1 MHGAVEPLTMAMQG
15 VSHQPDNHE
24 ARALGRDECQEF
36 KQNFGENKSQFGR
49 CIAAVAMALRSGV
62 SPSGACATNQMSH
75 HRQRGARRSDFSACV
90 VSARRALREQRR
102 GN

>member
-49 CIAAVAMALRSGV
+49 CIAAVAMALRSGA
-62 SPSGACATNQMSH
+62 SPSGACATNHMSH
-75 HRQRGARRSDFSACV
+75 HRQRGERRSDFSACI